1 MADLATNS
9 DIGVVEENLTNPTET
24 ALVNEVQSKKEDE
37 IPLRHENKS
46 DTQRTADNDLIKN
59 PGSYEEER
67 MAETVRPV
75 PLEQIPRIIRRRIP
89 SPLYIP
95 HFNYTDKAF
104 FSGLI
109 LVTVLSFGTRL
120 YKLSEPHHVA

>member
-67 MAETVRPV
+67 MVETVRPV
-75 PLEQIPRIIRRRIP
+75 PLEQISRIIRRRIP